1 MKCRNDIFMSKVGV
15 NKLDKAQ
22 EVHFDVQRD
31 LPDCRK
37 INVKNYL
44 ETAST
49 TPVFNKFKTPANQFE
64 CMRVGCVNSGTLFNE
79 GKETKYRIN
88 FDATEF
94 SAGVITFYALLPQIS
109 EYSDM
114 KAIVKLSNAVEFTDA
129 WKYEVELAEMNKGSD
144 GFVAVVVDLT
154 KVPAIIG
161 NGWIPM
167 KTGAYLS
174 IELDLD
180 GAGSGGVGISS
191 ITIFDDINDFET
203 SSHVIMSC
211 LTSVD
216 GTFDFEAAE
225 ATCFGGGYNTDDLSA
240 FEKTVTGKA
249 LTPNYMLLNPMAKKN
264 GEVQTFDL
272 VTVQQTLEDGVDYAF
287 TTLLDM
293 DQAECGFFS
302 AAIADACDIT
312 DAQLERLSIPSRVDV
327 DEKHYQLI
335 DNGDGTTTVL
345 FHKDLIGQNV
355 NISYPKIVMAEEYE
369 FTEDVIGDA
378 RVRMSYTKTHTD
390 GVKYRFVFNNVLI
403 TSVPDAISQ
412 DETEFA
418 FTVSIQ
424 KDSRGKWGYAYRILN

>member
-31 LPDCRK
+31 LPDCKK
-37 INVKNYL
+37 INTKNYL
-44 ETAST
+44 TTAAA
-49 TPVFNKFKTPANQFE
+49 TPDFNKFKTPSNQFE

-79 GKETKYRIN
+79 GAATDFRIN
-88 FDATEF
+88 YDATEF
-94 SAGVITFYALLPQIS
+94 SAGVLTFYVMPPAGAAS
-109 EYSDM
+109 VN
-114 KAIVKLSNAVEFTDA
+114 VKLSNTNAFTDDWLWTIPLA
-129 WKYEVELAEMNKGSD
+129 DINAGADGYKAVIVDMSKAPTVEGT
-144 GFVAVVVDLT
+144 GY
-154 KVPAIIG
+154 VPS
-161 NGWIPM
+161 P
-167 KTGAYLS
+167 TGAFLQ
-174 IELDLD
+174 IEVVPDD
-180 GAGSGGVGISS
+180 PAEDMSGVGISS
-191 ITIFDDINDFET
+191 IFIFDEMNDFEL

-272 VTVQQTLEDGVDYAF
+272 VTVQKTLEDGVDYAF

-345 FHKDLIGQNV
+345 FNKALVGQNV
-355 NISYPKIVMAEEYE
+355 NISYPKVVMAEEYE

-403 TSVPDAISQ
+403 TSVPDAVSQ

-424 KDSRGKWGYAYRILN
+424 KDARGKWGYAYRILN

>member
-31 LPDCRK
+31 LPDCKK
-37 INVKNYL
+37 INTKDYL
-44 ETAST
+44 NTAAA
-49 TPVFNKFKTPANQFE
+49 TPDFNKFKTPANQFE

-79 GKETKYRIN
+79 GAATDFRLNY
-88 FDATEF
+88 DATEF
-94 SAGVITFYALLPQIS
+94 SAGVITFYVMPPAGAATVNVRLSNTNAFTDDWLWAFPLADINAGVDG
-109 EYSDM
+109 Y
-114 KAIVKLSNAVEFTDA
+114 KAIIVDMSKAPTVEGTG
-129 WKYEVELAEMNKGSD
+129 Y
-144 GFVAVVVDLT
+144 
-154 KVPAIIG
+154 VPS
-161 NGWIPM
+161 P
-167 KTGAYLS
+167 TGAFLQ
-174 IELDLD
+174 IEVVPDD
-180 GAGSGGVGISS
+180 PAEDMSNVGISS
-191 ITIFDDINDFET
+191 VFIFDEMNDFEL

-249 LTPNYMLLNPMAKKN
+249 LTPNYMLLNPMAKKV
-264 GEVQTFDL
+264 GEVETFDL
-272 VTVQQTLEDGVDYAF
+272 VTVQKTVESAVDYGF
-287 TTLLDM
+287 VTLLDM
-293 DQAECGFFS
+293 KQDECGFVS

-312 DAQLERLSIPSRVDV
+312 DAQFERLSIPSRVDV
-327 DEKHYQLI
+327 DEKHFQLI

-345 FHKDLIGQNV
+345 FNKDLIGQNV
-355 NISYPKIVMAEEYE
+355 NVSYPKAVMAEEYE

-424 KDSRGKWGYAYRILN
+424 KDARGKWGYAYRILN

>member
-31 LPDCRK
+31 LPDCKK
-37 INVKNYL
+37 INTKNYL
-44 ETAST
+44 TTAAT
-49 TPVFNKFKTPANQFE
+49 TPVFNKFKTPSNQFE

-79 GKETKYRIN
+79 GAATDFRIN
-88 FDATEF
+88 YDATEF
-94 SAGVITFYALLPQIS
+94 SAGVLTFYVMPPAGAAS
-109 EYSDM
+109 VN
-114 KAIVKLSNAVEFTDA
+114 VKLSNTNAFTDDWLWTIPLA
-129 WKYEVELAEMNKGSD
+129 DINAGADGYKAVIVDMSKAPTVEGT
-144 GFVAVVVDLT
+144 GY
-154 KVPAIIG
+154 VPST
-161 NGWIPM
+161 
-167 KTGAYLS
+167 TGAFLQ
-174 IELDLD
+174 IEVVPDD
-180 GAGSGGVGISS
+180 PAEDMSGVGISS
-191 ITIFDDINDFET
+191 IFIFDEMNDFEL

-272 VTVQQTLEDGVDYAF
+272 VTVQKTLENGVDYAF

-345 FHKDLIGQNV
+345 FNKDLIGQNV
-355 NISYPKIVMAEEYE
+355 NISYPKVVMAEEYE

>member
-31 LPDCRK
+31 LPDCKK
-37 INVKNYL
+37 INTKNYL
-44 ETAST
+44 ATDAT
-49 TPVFNKFKTPANQFE
+49 TPNFNKFKTPANQFE

-79 GKETKYRIN
+79 GKATSFKIN
-88 FDATEF
+88 YDATEF
-94 SAGVITFYALLPQIS
+94 AAGVITFYVMPPANAAS
-109 EYSDM
+109 VN
-114 KAIVKLSNAVEFTDA
+114 VKLANDTNFTDDWLWTIPLA
-129 WKYEVELAEMNKGSD
+129 DINTGADGYKAVIVDMSKAPTVE
-144 GFVAVVVDLT
+144 
-154 KVPAIIG
+154 G
-161 NGWIPM
+161 NGYVPSA
-167 KTGAYLS
+167 TGAYLQ
-174 IELDLD
+174 IEVVPDD
-180 GAGSGGVGISS
+180 PAEDMSGVGISS
-191 ITIFDDINDFET
+191 IFIFDEMNDFEL

-211 LTSVD
+211 LTGID

-264 GEVQTFDL
+264 GEVETFDL
-272 VTVQQTLEDGVDYAF
+272 VTVQKTVESAVDYGFA
-287 TTLLDM
+287 TLLDM
-293 DQAECGFFS
+293 KQDECGFFS

-312 DAQLERLSIPSRVDV
+312 EAQLERLSIPSRVDV

-345 FHKDLIGQNV
+345 FNKDIIGQTV
-355 NISYPKIVMAEEYE
+355 NISYPKAVMAEEYE
-369 FTEDVIGDA
+369 FTEDAIGDA
-378 RVRMSYTKTHTD
+378 RVRMSYTKTYTD

-403 TSVPDAISQ
+403 TSVPDAVTQ

-424 KDSRGKWGYAYRILN
+424 KDSRGKWGYAYKILN